1 LILCAASLFAKRHR
15 MWISVGAPH
24 LREVPGP
31 ARRTHRRP
39 GCREFN
45 EEGRAKSFAEGCALS
60 FTRTLRPMART
71 GRGSRA
77 VRCDANASDTPTQP
91 ASPAGEQRSES
102 PARARGSDARRVCP
116 RVVYGCR
123 SRQAMSRA
131 QRSAPPAGNGTRGRG
146 LGPRETQKA
155 HADPT
160 ASIAGVAV
168 AKPRRREGRS
178 RALERAS
185 RGEGPCP
192 TEDIPGR
199 RSEAHRFTRA
209 LRAAVSAP
217 RKKGDRSVRGSGAC

>member
-1 LILCAASLFAKRHR
+1 MILR
-15 MWISVGAPH
+15 
-24 LREVPGP
+24 
-31 ARRTHRRP
+31 
-39 GCREFN
+39 
-45 EEGRAKSFAEGCALS
+45 ALS
-60 FTRTLRPMART
+60 LSRSGIA
-71 GRGSRA
+71 RGSRS
-77 VRCDANASDTPTQP
+77 VRRVCGRLQFPHDARIDDPGAGSSTRKGARNRSQKAARFPSLGRSDPWPARVVARGPSDACKRIGPPTQP

-146 LGPRETQKA
+146 LGPREPTKA
-155 HADPT
+155 RPGPT
-160 ASIAGVAV
+160 ASIAGAAV

-185 RGEGPCP
+185 QGEGPCP
-192 TEDIPGR
+192 TEGTPGR

-217 RKKGDRSVRGSGAC
+217 RKKGDRGVRGSGAC

>member
-1 LILCAASLFAKRHR
+1 MILCAGSLFAKRHR
-15 MWISVGAPH
+15 TWILVGAPR
-24 LREVPGP
+24 LREAPAPETHVSTTRVPGVP
-31 ARRTHRRP
+31 RGRKREIVRRRLRAFLHSDAPTHGP
-39 GCREFN
+39 
-45 EEGRAKSFAEGCALS
+45 
-60 FTRTLRPMART
+60 
-71 GRGSRA
+71 RGSWLAGGPMRA
-77 VRCDANASDTPTQP
+77 NVSGTPTQP
-91 ASPAGEQRSES
+91 ASLAGEQRSES

-146 LGPRETQKA
+146 LGPREPRKA
-155 HADPT
+155 RAGPT

-178 RALERAS
+178 RALERVS

-192 TEDIPGR
+192 TEDTPGR

-209 LRAAVSAP
+209 LRAAASAP
-217 RKKGDRSVRGSGAC
+217 RKKGDRGVRGSGAC

>member
-1 LILCAASLFAKRHR
+1 MDLGRCAAFAGSSRSRKTH
-15 MWISVGAPH
+15 APTT
-24 LREVPGP
+24 RVPGVQ
-31 ARRTHRRP
+31 R
-39 GCREFN
+39 
-45 EEGRAKSFAEGCALS
+45 GRAREIVRRRLRAFLHSDAPTHGPHGSWLAG
-60 FTRTLRPMART
+60 RPM
-71 GRGSRA
+71 
-77 VRCDANASDTPTQP
+77 RCKRIGHANAAGT
-91 ASPAGEQRSES
+91 PAGEQRSES

-178 RALERAS
+178 RALERVS
-185 RGEGPCP
+185 RGEGPCL
-192 TEDIPGR
+192 TEDTPGR

-209 LRAAVSAP
+209 LRAAASAL
-217 RKKGDRSVRGSGAC
+217 RKKGDRDVRGSGAC

>member
-1 LILCAASLFAKRHR
+1 LILR
-15 MWISVGAPH
+15 
-24 LREVPGP
+24 
-31 ARRTHRRP
+31 
-39 GCREFN
+39 
-45 EEGRAKSFAEGCALS
+45 ALS
-60 FTRTLRPMART
+60 LSRSGIA
-71 GRGSRA
+71 RGSRSVRRVCGRLQVPHDARIDDPGARSSTRKGARNRSQKAARFPSLGRSDPWPARVVARGPSDA
-77 VRCDANASDTPTQP
+77 VETHRIRQRSRHT
-91 ASPAGEQRSES
+91 PAGEQRSES

-146 LGPRETQKA
+146 LGPREPRKA
-155 HADPT
+155 RPGPT
-160 ASIAGVAV
+160 TSIAGVAV

-178 RALERAS
+178 RALERVS
-185 RGEGPCP
+185 QGEGPCP
-192 TEDIPGR
+192 TEGTPGR